1 MKPFRQFLF
10 LKARNSFESV
20 APMCAA
26 FHPIGTGKKGA
37 EEGKGRRLDRDFS
50 TASTTLFYDRS
61 AGRQWKVL
69 PFRAQ
74 PLSCLIQISQQ
85 SILKST
91 LFFTTDHAFGRKYAI
106 LTQVS

>member
-1 MKPFRQFLF
+1 MKPFRPFLF

-26 FHPIGTGKKGA
+26 FHPIGNEKKGA

-61 AGRQWKVL
+61 AGQWKVL

>member
-1 MKPFRQFLF
+1 MKPFRPFLF

-26 FHPIGTGKKGA
+26 FHPIGNGKKGA
-37 EEGKGRRLDRDFS
+37 EEGIGSRLDRDFS
-50 TASTTLFYDRS
+50 TASATFFYDRS
-61 AGRQWKVL
+61 AGHQWKAS

-106 LTQVS
+106 LTQIS

>member
-1 MKPFRQFLF
+1 MKPFRPFLF
-10 LKARNSFESV
+10 LKARNSFENG

-26 FHPIGTGKKGA
+26 FHPIGNEKKGA
-37 EEGKGRRLDRDFS
+37 GKGIGRRLDRDFS
-50 TASTTLFYDRS
+50 TASTTLFYDWS